1 MRKIKVCDVV
11 RNSVWYDPRVNK
23 QIKEYAAHGFEVHIV
38 GKEDNRTNYEEINKL
53 DGFPHIVNIPDKYYK
68 RHSKLNTLWR
78 EAYIYKRLVKEII
91 ECKPNIIHA
100 NDLNA
105 LLPAFIAAKKIG
117 CNVIYDT
124 HEIFLENNHIFQTF
138 FLRVF
143 WGIVEKLLIRKVRL
157 VVCVSNAAAE
167 YLSEKYNI
175 KRPMVI
181 TNCVSKHNI
190 TISNKSTQFEV
201 LNHGLFYE
209 GRGYDLMI
217 EAAKLS
223 DNPEISYVLRGY
235 GKMEEQLKQSVKDA
249 SLTNVRFAPPVKV
262 HELIP
267 CAESSHVGLAI
278 TIPYCLNFKLS
289 VSNKLFEYAAAGL
302 PVIMSDIPEHRYL
315 NNKYNFGIILQ
326 ENTPEALNE
335 AVYKLFN
342 DRELYNLLSQNALR
356 LSLDINWEN
365 EFTKLIDL
373 ELNIMRQ

>member
-23 QIKEYAAHGFEVHIV
+23 QIKEYAVHDFEVHIV
-38 GKEDNRTNYEEINKL
+38 GQEDNRTNYEEINKIA
-53 DGFPHIVNIPDKYYK
+53 GFPHIVKVPDKYYI
-68 RHSKLNTLWR
+68 RQNKLNTLRR
-78 EAYIYKRLVKEII
+78 EVYINKRLVREII
-91 ECKPNIIHA
+91 ACRPEIIHA

-117 CNVIYDT
+117 CKVIYDT
-124 HEIFLENNHIFQTF
+124 HEIFLENNYAYKSV
-138 FLRVF
+138 LLKLF
-143 WGIVEKLLIRKVRL
+143 WGIIEKLLIRKVDL
-157 VVCVSNAAAE
+157 VVCVSNAAAK
-167 YLSEKYNI
+167 YLSAKYNI
-175 KRPMVI
+175 DTPMVV
-181 TNCVSKHNI
+181 TNCVRKYDVGFC
-190 TISNKSTQFEV
+190 TKATKFEV
-201 LNHGLFYE
+201 LNHGWFYE

-262 HELIP
+262 YELIP
-267 CAESSHVGLAI
+267 SAESSHVGLAI

-342 DRELYNLLSQNALR
+342 DRELYNLLSENALR

-365 EFTKLIDL
+365 EFSKLIDF
-373 ELNIMRQ
+373 ELNITR